1 MDTGARLA
9 RKSRELIHQSR
20 AAFTLFP
27 GVVRKPSVILL
38 WLTGARASQIALLTL
53 AVGLS
58 LGLPPLLNATLTRL
72 YPDVVVEKKVLGFIP
87 RRVIEVDPR
96 REIRRDQWTAA
107 AWAGAGLW
115 VGIMLWLQVPVA
127 AARANDVA
135 RERERQAD
143 GLLATAPAESLGLYR
158 SSMSLA
164 TDPAHEA
171 SLRAKVR
178 DLERTLV
185 PDPLGGAEADGHDP
199 SSPAAPSADTGAATM
214 LRPLQAAPA
223 SLGAIGPEGRYR
235 LELEVGRGGMGVVYR
250 ATDRVL
256 DREVA
261 LKELPVQLTSDSDRL
276 ERFRQEARTL
286 ARLTHANITQ
296 VYDLIEDQGRLW
308 IAMEYVDGGDLAAL
322 IESRGRLA
330 IHEAARFAWQIAQA
344 MQVAHERDIVHRDIK
359 PMNVLLT
366 ANGTPKLADFGL
378 ARLRSSGS
386 HTVAGTILGSP
397 DYMSPEQAAGQVAD
411 SRSDIYALGITLYEM
426 LTGKPPFEGD
436 TPAVLAQHIT
446 QLPPPPRQQVA
457 DLPLDLELIV
467 LAMLEKDP
475 HQRPA
480 DMATV
485 ARLLAPF
492 ATGEAPMPPQEVAD
506 GRVCSSA
513 PARSRPQG
521 S

>member
-1 MDTGARLA
+1 MGARLA
-9 RKSRELIHQSR
+9 RTGRELINQSR
-20 AAFTLFP
+20 EAFTLFP
-27 GVVRKPSVILL
+27 GLVRKPSVILL

-53 AVGLS
+53 VVGLS
-58 LGLPPLLNATLTRL
+58 LGLPPLLNATLPRL
-72 YPDVVVEKKVLGFIP
+72 YPDITVEKKVLGFIT
-87 RRVIEVDPR
+87 RRVIQVDPR
-96 REIRRDQWTAA
+96 REIRRGQWTAA
-107 AWAGAGLW
+107 AWTAAGLC
-115 VGIMLWLQVPVA
+115 VGIMLWLQVPVV
-127 AARANDVA
+127 AARATDVA
-135 RERERQAD
+135 REREREAD
-143 GLLATAPAESLGLYR
+143 NLRATAPDRSLGLYR

-164 TDPAHEA
+164 TDPVHEA

-178 DLERTLV
+178 DLERTAG
-185 PDPLGGAEADGHDP
+185 PDILGAARAEGHGP
-199 SSPAAPSADTGAATM
+199 ASRSSPAGNTGAATM
-214 LRPLQAAPA
+214 LRPLQDTPA
-223 SLGAIGPEGRYR
+223 SLGSIGPEGRYR
-235 LELEVGRGGMGVVYR
+235 LDLELGRGGMGVVYR

-261 LKELPVQLTSDSDRL
+261 LKELPVQLTTDSDRL
-276 ERFRQEARTL
+276 QRFRQEARTL
-286 ARLTHANITQ
+286 ARLTHPNIIQ

-308 IAMEYVDGGDLAAL
+308 IAMEYVDGGDLATL
-322 IESRGRLA
+322 IESRGGLA
-330 IHEAARFAWQIAQA
+330 IRDAACFAWQIAEA

-378 ARLRSSGS
+378 ARLRSSGT

-426 LTGKPPFEGD
+426 LTGEPPFEGD
-436 TPAVLAQHIT
+436 TPAILAQHIT
-446 QLPPPPRQQVA
+446 QLPAPPRQRVA

-475 HQRPA
+475 SQRPA

-492 ATGEAPMPPQEVAD
+492 ATGEAAMPPPGDAD
-506 GRVCSSA
+506 RRDGSSVPGSGR
-513 PARSRPQG
+513 RQG
-521 S
+521 A